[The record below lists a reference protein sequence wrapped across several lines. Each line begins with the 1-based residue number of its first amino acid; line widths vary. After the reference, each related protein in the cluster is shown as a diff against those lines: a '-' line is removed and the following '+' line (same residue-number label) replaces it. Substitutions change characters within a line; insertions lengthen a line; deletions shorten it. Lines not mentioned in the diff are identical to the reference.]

1 MEQINNKEYGL
12 IRIERKDKQA
22 LYCAYDVCNALKIEN
37 GKSVIESVVDKNDI
51 ATLKLNDAD
60 AMFLTAKGV
69 GSLAD
74 FVESVSVYD
83 SLDSFKKWLGINNVK
98 PQPKNEDVVV
108 FDNPSFGQIRTAGT
122 SDNPL
127 FCLVDVC
134 NALEL
139 NPSKVAQRLDDGI
152 LSKYPI
158 VDSLG
163 RQQIVNFVNEDGLYD
178 VILDSRKPEAK
189 AFRKWVTSEV
199 LPSIRK
205 TGSYAIEKPKEVKMA
220 EALKLADETINEYKN
235 KLDYAKG
242 QIQGKTETIKKLLPL
257 SNYAEKVLCSD
268 NTYTLTEIANELGF
282 RNINIFTSLLKANR
296 IIYKGGDRYMTYA
309 GITEKGYFT
318 TRTSN
323 VKIKDKVV
331 PRTYLVV
338 TEKGREYL
346 HERFDKN
353 LNFGLFKDMNA

>member
-1 MEQINNKEYGL
+1 MEQITNKEYGS
-12 IRIERKDKQA
+12 IRVERKGKQA
-22 LYCAYDVCNALKIEN
+22 LYCAYDVCVALKIEN
-37 GKSVIESVVDKNDI
+37 GKSVIESVVGKDDI
-51 ATLKLNDAD
+51 VSVKLNGAD
-60 AMFLTAKGV
+60 AMFLTTDGLRTLV
-69 GSLAD
+69 D

-83 SLDSFKKWLGINNVK
+83 SLDSLKEWLGISNVK

-108 FDNPSFGQIRTAGT
+108 FENEQFGQIRTAGT

-127 FCLVDVC
+127 FCLADLC
-134 NALEL
+134 KALGL
-139 NPSKVAQRLDDGI
+139 TSKGVNQRLDKGVISTYPLQTAGGI
-152 LSKYPI
+152 
-158 VDSLG
+158 
-163 RQQIVNFVNEDGLYD
+163 QQALFVNEDGLYD
-178 VILDSRKPEAK
+178 VVLESRKPEAK

-205 TGSYAIEKPKEVKMA
+205 TGSYAVEKPKDVKMA
-220 EALKLADETINEYKN
+220 EALKLADETIDEYKS

-242 QIQGKTETIKKLLPL
+242 QIQGKTETIKKLMPL

-282 RNINIFTSLLKANR
+282 RNINIFTSLLKANK

-309 GITEKGYFT
+309 DITGRGYFT
-318 TRTSN
+318 TRTAN
-323 VKIKDKVV
+323 VKIKDKIV

-353 LNFGLFKDMNA
+353 LNFGLFKDVNA

>member
-1 MEQINNKEYGL
+1 MEQINDKEYGS
-12 IRIERKDKQA
+12 IRVERKGKQA
-22 LYCAYDVCNALKIEN
+22 LYCAYDVCTALKIEN
-37 GKSVIESVVDKNDI
+37 GKSVIESVVNKDDI
-51 ATLKLNDAD
+51 ATLKLNSAD
-60 AMFLTAKGV
+60 AMFLTANGV

-83 SLDSFKKWLGINNVK
+83 SLDSFKKWLGISNIK
-98 PQPKNEDVVV
+98 PQPKNDEVVV
-108 FDNPSFGQIRTAGT
+108 FENEQFGQIRTAGT
-122 SDNPL
+122 SENPL
-127 FCLVDVC
+127 FCLADVC
-134 NALEL
+134 SVLDLQTSRVKDRLE
-139 NPSKVAQRLDDGI
+139 DGVI
-152 LSKYPI
+152 SSNPI
-158 VDSLG
+158 VDRLG
-163 RQQIVNFVNEDGLYD
+163 RKQNALFVNEDGLYD

-205 TGSYAIEKPKEVKMA
+205 TGSYAVEKPKEVKMA

-242 QIQGKTETIKKLLPL
+242 QIQGKTETIKKLMPL

-282 RNINIFTSLLKANR
+282 RNINIFTSLLKANK

-309 GITEKGYFT
+309 DITGRGYFT
-318 TRTSN
+318 TRTAN
-323 VKIKDKVV
+323 VKIKDKIV

-353 LNFGLFKDMNA
+353 LNFGLFKDVNA

>member
-1 MEQINNKEYGL
+1 MEQITNKEYGS
-12 IRIERKDKQA
+12 IRIECVNGQT
-22 LYCAYDVCNALKIEN
+22 LYCAYDVCVVLKIEN
-37 GKSVIESVVDKNDI
+37 GKSVIESVVGKDDI
-51 ATLKLNDAD
+51 VSVKLNGAD
-60 AMFLTAKGV
+60 AMFLTANGV
-69 GSLAD
+69 RSLVD

-83 SLDSFKKWLGINNVK
+83 SLDSFKEWLGISNVK
-98 PQPKNEDVVV
+98 PQPKNEEVVV
-108 FDNPSFGQIRTAGT
+108 FENEQFGQIRTAGT

-134 NALEL
+134 KVLDL
-139 NPSKVAQRLDDGI
+139 IPSKVVQRLDKGV
-152 LSKYPI
+152 LSKYT
-158 VDSLG
+158 LQTNG
-163 RQQIVNFVNEDGLYD
+163 GQQLTNFVNEDGLYD

-205 TGSYAIEKPKEVKMA
+205 TGSYAVEKPKEVKMA
-220 EALKLADETINEYKN
+220 EALKLADETINEYKS

-242 QIQGKTETIKKLLPL
+242 QIQGKTETIKKLMPL

-282 RNINIFTSLLKANR
+282 RNIGIFTSLLKANK

-309 GITEKGYFT
+309 DITGKGYFT
-318 TRTSN
+318 TRTAN
-323 VKIKDKVV
+323 VKIKDKIV

-353 LNFGLFKDMNA
+353 LNFGLFKDVNA